1 MGRHKGNRVYTAKN
15 IITGE
20 VVTGNSREI
29 AEKINLPIKSLFTY
43 TDRGSVYKKTWVF
56 SFVDENVVEE
66 VNDDITCELLD
77 EWDKER
83 IRVREI
89 LKNRGKSK
97 RRIRK

>member
-56 SFVDENVVEE
+56 TFVDENVVEE

-77 EWDKER
+77 EWDIVR
-83 IRVREI
+83 IKARKRLENIRE
-89 LKNRGKSK
+89 SK
-97 RRIRK
+97 RRLMK